1 MTQSTGLRVVVT
13 LTCFSCLLTA
23 LLHTGVV
30 CAANATTTTTTGR
43 TPGAENS
50 TAGGEK
56 STAGGAD
63 ETVAAVATAG
73 PQSPSDGAKPSGGGG
88 SGSSDSATPE
98 SASTPPA
105 PPAAEKRSRVAV
117 SLSFVIENR
126 NFTAELDNPM
136 SDAFRSLERIV
147 TFQLDQVFKNS
158 TLKDSYITSVVR
170 RFWRGSVGVTSDLL
184 FDTLLGAPHP
194 DSVSAVFLRGTHG
207 GTRLGELRVSGPIV
221 PGVTNEFPSWSIALL
236 ALTSTILLLNVIIL
250 LACAVWCCRRGCAA
264 PYGDGG
270 TELYYTG
277 ETASSYPLYDTHG
290 TLNQSKAVLSP
301 YVENSGMTF
310 TNKGMESPM

>member
-1 MTQSTGLRVVVT
+1 MTQSTGIRVVAT
-13 LTCFSCLLTA
+13 LTCFSWLLTA
-23 LLHTGVV
+23 LLHTGGICV
-30 CAANATTTTTTGR
+30 ANATTTTGR

-50 TAGGEK
+50 TA
-56 STAGGAD
+56 
-63 ETVAAVATAG
+63 AAAG
-73 PQSPSDGAKPSGGGG
+73 PQSPSDAAKPGGGG
-88 SGSSDSATPE
+88 SSGDGPTPE
-98 SASTPPA
+98 SASTPP
-105 PPAAEKRSRVAV
+105 PPPTAEKRSRVAIP
-117 SLSFVIENR
+117 LSFVIENR

-184 FDTLLGAPHP
+184 FDTLLGGAHP
-194 DSVSAVFLRGTHG
+194 DAVSDAFLRGTHG
-207 GTRLGELRVSGPIV
+207 GTRLGELGVSGPIV

-236 ALTSTILLLNVIIL
+236 ALTSTILLLNIIVL

-270 TELYYTG
+270 GTTELYYTG

>member
-1 MTQSTGLRVVVT
+1 MTQSTGIRVVVT
-13 LTCFSCLLTA
+13 LTCFSCLLTS

-43 TPGAENS
+43 TPGADNS
-50 TAGGEK
+50 TAGGEN
-56 STAGGAD
+56 
-63 ETVAAVATAG
+63 ETVAVVATAG
-73 PQSPSDGAKPSGGGG
+73 PQSPSDAAKPSGGG
-88 SGSSDSATPE
+88 SGSSDSAMPE
-98 SASTPPA
+98 SASAPPA
-105 PPAAEKRSRVAV
+105 PPATEKRSRVAV
-117 SLSFVIENR
+117 PLSFVIENR

-194 DSVSAVFLRGTHG
+194 DSVSAAFLRGTHG
-207 GTRLGELRVSGPIV
+207 GTRLGELGVSGPIV

-236 ALTSTILLLNVIIL
+236 ALTSTILLLNIIIL

-264 PYGDGG
+264 PYGDGA